1 MSRIGDSRRVH
12 DDEPRFGLIRQLP
25 EEVTE
30 PTSMNRTC
38 FRSAESAE
46 AQVRAITGIRADG
59 SQILSCRIQL
69 VEQRM
74 NHELVSGHVFRGDI
88 GSTSLVRQLASD
100 MYIYFS
106 ELRLP
111 SELLGHPEHRT
122 IYVLEHRCR
131 ILYVARGTGWLLL
144 DHLKAVLLNKSY
156 HFVV

>member
-46 AQVRAITGIRADG
+46 AHVRTITGIRADG
-59 SQILSCRIQL
+59 SQILSFRIQL

-74 NHELVSGHVFRGDI
+74 DNELVSGHVFQGDI

-100 MYIYFS
+100 MYLTYTF
-106 ELRLP
+106 P
-111 SELLGHPEHRT
+111 SSGFLQSFLATQNIGRYT
-122 IYVLEHRCR
+122 FWSIDAGFCM
-131 ILYVARGTGWLLL
+131 
-144 DHLKAVLLNKSY
+144 
-156 HFVV
+156 